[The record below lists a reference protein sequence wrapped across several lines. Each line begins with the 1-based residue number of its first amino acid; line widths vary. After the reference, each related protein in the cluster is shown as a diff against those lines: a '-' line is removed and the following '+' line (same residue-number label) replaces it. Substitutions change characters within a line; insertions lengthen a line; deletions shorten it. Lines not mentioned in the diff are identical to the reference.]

1 MTYKNLL
8 ADIKNAAIQST
19 STINMP
25 SNKSFY
31 EVDLNNRIIHGPS
44 IISVQGEHYAE
55 TVYFLVDRFYD
66 NMDLAQTNCVIHYV
80 INDKS
85 YVYAVPFCD
94 VRSYEGKIIIPWSI
108 SMSATQTS
116 GTIQYFISFYLLDNS
131 QLAQDYS
138 IEGDIDNPEYIYN
151 LNTRPASSQVLVT
164 LSSEDFAEEDNTLN
178 LPSYYEE
185 LIGNFINIA
194 NSSATFW
201 TDV

>member
-8 ADIKNAAIQST
+8 SNIQNAAINST
-19 STINMP
+19 TTVNMP
-25 SNKSFY
+25 NNKYFY
-31 EVDLNNRIIHGPS
+31 EIDLNNRSINGPS
-44 IISVQGEHYAE
+44 TISVQGEHYAE

-66 NMDLAQTNCVIHYV
+66 NMDLAQTNCVIHYI

-85 YVYAVPFCD
+85 YIYAVPFCD
-94 VRSYEGKIIIPWSI
+94 IRSYDGKIIIPWSI

-116 GTIQYFISFYLLDNS
+116 GIIQYFISFYLLDNTDS
-131 QLAQDYS
+131 D
-138 IEGDIDNPEYIYN
+138 EPTYIYN
-151 LNTRPASSQVLVT
+151 LNTRPASSRVLVT
-164 LSSEDFAEEDNTLN
+164 LSSEDFVEENNTLN

-185 LIGNFINIA
+185 LISNFVQIA